1 MSHGAV
7 QRRCV
12 GAGARWPL
20 TLMVRFWPGAGTPGQ
35 RSGMGTGAAPPPGLK
50 DSIALHSVRHSE
62 DWAGLMSRSPDHCA
76 HKSASFSCLST

>member
-35 RSGMGTGAAPPPGLK
+35 RSGMGTGAASPPGL
-50 DSIALHSVRHSE
+50 DRFDRPALSE
-62 DWAGLMSRSPDHCA
+62 ALQRLGWAHEPQL
-76 HKSASFSCLST
+76 